1 MIHRRAAVGPSVS
14 LGPGP
19 RAACRLPLPRRRDCE
34 HTLHRSSAGSRARS
48 IVHIETDQLGGG
60 HRFASD
66 TLDPIHP
73 FAINNATSCCRLLII
88 RGREYTFVDR
98 YETWVQYRSR
108 ALPQRVDLDPLRSRL
123 EARETGTASWTASRP
138 STLVPVLRSS
148 NKSSISA
155 TNVKVM
161 LIEHLRSAPGAWNPF
176 VYS

>member
-1 MIHRRAAVGPSVS
+1 
-14 LGPGP
+14 
-19 RAACRLPLPRRRDCE
+19 
-34 HTLHRSSAGSRARS
+34 LHRSSVRSRARS
-48 IVHIETDQLGGG
+48 IVNIETDPLGGG

-66 TLDPIHP
+66 TFDPIHP

-123 EARETGTASWTASRP
+123 EARETGTALWTASRP

-155 TNVKVM
+155 TNVKAM

-176 VYS
+176 EYS